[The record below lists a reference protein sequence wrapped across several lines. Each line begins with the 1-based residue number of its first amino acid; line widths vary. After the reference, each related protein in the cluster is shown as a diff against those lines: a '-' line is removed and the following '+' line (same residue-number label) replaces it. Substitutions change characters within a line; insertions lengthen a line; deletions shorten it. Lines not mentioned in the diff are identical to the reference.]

1 MFTTTRAQAVE
12 KINIVEDERV
22 QRRSATIN
30 GKTYGYLLAEPEG
43 GFTRTVL
50 LIHGFPDLAVTW
62 KSVIPLLLKF
72 GFRVICP
79 DCMGYGR
86 SDAPDSL
93 AAYTYKSQAD
103 DFVELAKQ
111 LGSENLI
118 VGGHDWGAVIA
129 YRVALWHPTFIT
141 HLFTF
146 AIPYIPPSP
155 KWIETEDM
163 LKMFPS
169 LGYQLQFGSDD
180 GIIESFAKDKDGIRA
195 FLNTLYGGR
204 TADGKYAIDVTKGV
218 DLEVAKTLGHTPLLA
233 EEELDY
239 YVDVY
244 SRNGLRGPCNYYR
257 TREANF
263 TDEQI
268 FASNPSGIVLKCPTL
283 FVRASTDAVVSDQMV
298 GLMEKT
304 VPNLTMKEVEAGHWV
319 PWQKPAEVNE
329 ILTEWMRQ
337 QGLVAGDS

>member
-1 MFTTTRAQAVE
+1 MFTTSSSQAVE
-12 KINIVEDERV
+12 KINIVDDERV
-22 QRRSATIN
+22 QRREVTIN
-30 GKTYGYLLAEPEG
+30 GKTYGYLLAEPKG
-43 GFTRTVL
+43 GFSRTVL

-72 GFRVICP
+72 GFR
-79 DCMGYGR
+79 
-86 SDAPDSL
+86 DAPTDSL
-93 AAYTYKSQAD
+93 TPYTYKSQAD

-129 YRVALWHPTFIT
+129 YRVALWHPTFVT

-155 KWIETEDM
+155 KWLETSEM

-169 LGYQLQFGSDD
+169 LGYQLQFGSDE
-180 GIIESFAKDKDGIRA
+180 GIIESSAKDKAGIRA
-195 FLNTLYGGR
+195 FLNTLYGG
-204 TADGKYAIDVTKGV
+204 TTSDGKYAIDVTKGV
-218 DLEVAKTLGHTPLLA
+218 DLELATQLNHTRLLA
-233 EEELDY
+233 PEELDY
-239 YVDVY
+239 YVEVY
-244 SRNGLRGPCNYYR
+244 ARNGLRGPCNYYR
-257 TREANF
+257 TRQANF
-263 TDEQI
+263 NDEQV
-268 FASNPSGIVLKCPTL
+268 FAENPSAIVLKCPTL

-298 GLMEKT
+298 GMMEKT
-304 VPNLTMKEVEAGHWV
+304 VPNLTMKEVQAGHWV

-337 QGLVAGDS
+337 QGLVARDS